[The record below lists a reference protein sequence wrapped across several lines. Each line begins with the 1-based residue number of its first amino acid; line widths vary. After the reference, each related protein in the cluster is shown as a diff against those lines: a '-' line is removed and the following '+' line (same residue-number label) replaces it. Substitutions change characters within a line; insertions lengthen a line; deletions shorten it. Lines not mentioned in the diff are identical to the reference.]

1 MRLIVA
7 LACILLAATAVVAQE
22 DPCAAELARCREVCS
37 LGNREVLVNECVHEA
52 GFLSKACSCGGAL
65 DAPAGEEGAI
75 ETTSETVYFDGGAMA
90 MLGSEDTQE
99 AQVRNRPEPS
109 FHGESRPPFNTHP
122 ILFFPYSL
130 ENRRLTAPPSLHP
143 EQAKKPCPHHES
155 MSMEPA
161 VMFGRRFGPGFGS
174 LFDELFD
181 EAEGP
186 GAVVDR
192 PMMLGGAPRVSF
204 GPGLGVF
211 GNARQQVMFN
221 VAPTLVFRSMF
232 VPQPR
237 VRAFA
242 IIPALDDDAD
252 LNSNDLGSMDP
263 SARTESVMSA
273 LQRWRDASDDSAAW
287 TAEGEYGAA
296 DGEYGAAE
304 GATTTME
311 LNRAA
316 AARAKM
322 GRGGHPRPEPEDE
335 GGAARRLMYALASV
349 ALIASVLTL
358 TAAALM
364 SVASLA
370 TSAVQR
376 IQLAWRRDRG
386 LSVDAV
392 DVSEPLMLEY
402 ETHRAAPELSTMYA
416 DGAPA
421 GPSPR
426 MSTDGGT
433 MEVMMP
439 MPLERGE
446 RSGWRS
452 EPGYARL

>member
-1 MRLIVA
+1 
-7 LACILLAATAVVAQE
+7 
-22 DPCAAELARCREVCS
+22 
-37 LGNREVLVNECVHEA
+37 
-52 GFLSKACSCGGAL
+52 
-65 DAPAGEEGAI
+65 
-75 ETTSETVYFDGGAMA
+75 
-90 MLGSEDTQE
+90 
-99 AQVRNRPEPS
+99 
-109 FHGESRPPFNTHP
+109 
-122 ILFFPYSL
+122 
-130 ENRRLTAPPSLHP
+130 
-143 EQAKKPCPHHES
+143 

-186 GAVVDR
+186 GAAVDR

-252 LNSNDLGSMDP
+252 FNSNDLGSMDP

-273 LQRWRDASDDSAAW
+273 LQRWRDASDGDAAW

-296 DGEYGAAE
+296 DGESGAAE
-304 GATTTME
+304 GATTME

-322 GRGGHPRPEPEDE
+322 GRGGRSRPEPEDE
-335 GGAARRLMYALASV
+335 GGAGRRLLYALASV

-364 SVASLA
+364 SIASLA
-370 TSAVQR
+370 TSALQR

-426 MSTDGGT
+426 MSTEGGT

>member
-1 MRLIVA
+1 
-7 LACILLAATAVVAQE
+7 
-22 DPCAAELARCREVCS
+22 
-37 LGNREVLVNECVHEA
+37 
-52 GFLSKACSCGGAL
+52 
-65 DAPAGEEGAI
+65 
-75 ETTSETVYFDGGAMA
+75 
-90 MLGSEDTQE
+90 
-99 AQVRNRPEPS
+99 
-109 FHGESRPPFNTHP
+109 
-122 ILFFPYSL
+122 
-130 ENRRLTAPPSLHP
+130 
-143 EQAKKPCPHHES
+143 
-155 MSMEPA
+155 
-161 VMFGRRFGPGFGS
+161 
-174 LFDELFD
+174 
-181 EAEGP
+181 
-186 GAVVDR
+186 
-192 PMMLGGAPRVSF
+192 MLGGAPRVSF

>member
-130 ENRRLTAPPSLHP
+130 ENRRLTAPPPSLHP

-155 MSMEPA
+155 MAMEPA
-161 VMFGRRFGPGFGS
+161 VMFGRRFGHGFGS

-181 EAEGP
+181 EADGP
-186 GAVVDR
+186 GAAVDR
-192 PMMLGGAPRVSF
+192 PMLGGAPRVSF

-252 LNSNDLGSMDP
+252 LNSDDLGSMDP

-296 DGEYGAAE
+296 EGE
-304 GATTTME
+304 GATTME
-311 LNRAA
+311 LNSAA

-322 GRGGHPRPEPEDE
+322 GRGGRSRPEPEDE
-335 GGAARRLMYALASV
+335 GGAGRRLLYALASV
-349 ALIASVLTL
+349 ALIA
-358 TAAALM
+358 
-364 SVASLA
+364 
-370 TSAVQR
+370 
-376 IQLAWRRDRG
+376 
-386 LSVDAV
+386 
-392 DVSEPLMLEY
+392 
-402 ETHRAAPELSTMYA
+402 
-416 DGAPA
+416 
-421 GPSPR
+421 
-426 MSTDGGT
+426 
-433 MEVMMP
+433 
-439 MPLERGE
+439 
-446 RSGWRS
+446 
-452 EPGYARL
+452 

>member
-99 AQVRNRPEPS
+99 AQVRNRPQAS

-186 GAVVDR
+186 GAAVNR
-192 PMMLGGAPRVSF
+192 PMLGGAPRVSF

-242 IIPALDDDAD
+242 IIPALDDDTD
-252 LNSNDLGSMDP
+252 EFNSNDLGSMDP

-273 LQRWRDASDDSAAW
+273 LQRWRDASDDSAEW
-287 TAEGEYGAA
+287 TAEGESGAD
-296 DGEYGAAE
+296 DGEGA
-304 GATTTME
+304 TTME

-316 AARAKM
+316 NRVAK
-322 GRGGHPRPEPEDE
+322 
-335 GGAARRLMYALASV
+335 RRMKAEAK
-349 ALIASVLTL
+349 
-358 TAAALM
+358 AAAK
-364 SVASLA
+364 AK
-370 TSAVQR
+370 
-376 IQLAWRRDRG
+376 
-386 LSVDAV
+386 
-392 DVSEPLMLEY
+392 
-402 ETHRAAPELSTMYA
+402 AAP
-416 DGAPA
+416 
-421 GPSPR
+421 
-426 MSTDGGT
+426 
-433 MEVMMP
+433 
-439 MPLERGE
+439 
-446 RSGWRS
+446 
-452 EPGYARL
+452 

>member
-1 MRLIVA
+1 
-7 LACILLAATAVVAQE
+7 
-22 DPCAAELARCREVCS
+22 
-37 LGNREVLVNECVHEA
+37 
-52 GFLSKACSCGGAL
+52 
-65 DAPAGEEGAI
+65 
-75 ETTSETVYFDGGAMA
+75 
-90 MLGSEDTQE
+90 
-99 AQVRNRPEPS
+99 
-109 FHGESRPPFNTHP
+109 
-122 ILFFPYSL
+122 
-130 ENRRLTAPPSLHP
+130 
-143 EQAKKPCPHHES
+143 
-155 MSMEPA
+155 
-161 VMFGRRFGPGFGS
+161 MFGRRFGPGFGS

-186 GAVVDR
+186 GAAVNR
-192 PMMLGGAPRVSF
+192 PMMLGGAPRVPF
-204 GPGLGVF
+204 GLGLGVF

-287 TAEGEYGAA
+287 TAEGESGAD

-304 GATTTME
+304 GEGATTME

-335 GGAARRLMYALASV
+335 GGAARRLLYALASV

-370 TSAVQR
+370 TSALQR

-392 DVSEPLMLEY
+392 DVSEPLMLEH
-402 ETHRAAPELSTMYA
+402 TV
-416 DGAPA
+416 GACRSIWKPA
-421 GPSPR
+421 GAVVGLTGKRARHVP
-426 MSTDGGT
+426 
-433 MEVMMP
+433 
-439 MPLERGE
+439 
-446 RSGWRS
+446 RS
-452 EPGYARL
+452 EPPEEGPQSQPVHSVALAQAAAHAVALQSKLKMLGPLGTQLPRPSSSNPAGGALGTAAAAVGGGAGRGEEGGLSGSSASGDARQTRRAT

>member
-1 MRLIVA
+1 
-7 LACILLAATAVVAQE
+7 
-22 DPCAAELARCREVCS
+22 
-37 LGNREVLVNECVHEA
+37 
-52 GFLSKACSCGGAL
+52 
-65 DAPAGEEGAI
+65 
-75 ETTSETVYFDGGAMA
+75 
-90 MLGSEDTQE
+90 
-99 AQVRNRPEPS
+99 
-109 FHGESRPPFNTHP
+109 
-122 ILFFPYSL
+122 
-130 ENRRLTAPPSLHP
+130 
-143 EQAKKPCPHHES
+143 

-186 GAVVDR
+186 GAADDR

-252 LNSNDLGSMDP
+252 FNDAELNSDLGSMDP

-273 LQRWRDASDDSAAW
+273 LQRWRDASDGGATW
-287 TAEGEYGAA
+287 TA
-296 DGEYGAAE
+296 DGESGADDGDGAE
-304 GATTTME
+304 GATMTME

-335 GGAARRLMYALASV
+335 GGAARRLLYALASV

-370 TSAVQR
+370 TSALRR
-376 IQLAWRRDRG
+376 IRLAWRRDRG

-426 MSTDGGT
+426 MSTEGGT

>member
-130 ENRRLTAPPSLHP
+130 ENRRLTAPPPSLHP

-155 MSMEPA
+155 MAMEPA

-181 EAEGP
+181 EADGP
-186 GAVVDR
+186 GAAVDR
-192 PMMLGGAPRVSF
+192 PMLGGAPRVSF

-252 LNSNDLGSMDP
+252 LNSDDLGSMDP

-296 DGEYGAAE
+296 EGE
-304 GATTTME
+304 GATTME

-322 GRGGHPRPEPEDE
+322 GRGGRSRPEPEDE
-335 GGAARRLMYALASV
+335 GGAGRRLLYALASV

-370 TSAVQR
+370 TAALQR